1 MNRSSSSLSLPPR
14 GNPRVT
20 DHHLRG
26 STSTSPSLS
35 SSHHRLR
42 GSSPASS
49 SLSSSLSLPQRSS
62 TITGQIIFFEFHNV
76 DEVGCEASKHLA
88 MDDNQFMVVMSKS
101 SLTQS
106 NTMIPKKF
114 VQKIQLDELCT
125 SCKPFFSPPVNVKK
139 QLSDVRFGMF
149 TIRISRKICLG
160 EWGRK
165 KWQLEI
171 KNELT
176 GKCRT
181 TIGRKWLTFA
191 RENQL
196 LVDDHVVFRVLPS
209 TMELVL
215 VGVYRHNP
223 ATPHRASFGVRP
235 HEAPT
240 RDQDLSEV
248 LQKFKDEI
256 KLRDEEL
263 EAKEET
269 IRTLRN
275 ERFLLEQRIS
285 GLVKTQADKI
295 DFLENKIQQELAV
308 ANSTLAIM
316 NSEIASLQSNLKD
329 IDRKNES
336 ILRMQGARLAE
347 LEVLFKEEQ
356 LMRKRYFNTI
366 EGKIRVFCRIRP
378 FTGKEI
384 ADEERGAT
392 TSLDEFTL
400 THPHRGELKKH
411 TFHRIF
417 DGCATQEDVFEDT
430 KYLVQSAV
438 DGYNVCIFAYGQTGS
453 GKTYTIYGSE
463 TNPGLIPRATAELF
477 KIMSRDRNKFSFSLK
492 AYMVELYRETFVDL
506 LLPKNSK
513 SLKLDIK
520 KDPKGMVFV
529 ENATVLSIST
539 YDELKSVIQSGLE
552 QRHIAGTQMN
562 AESSRSHVILSIFI
576 ESTNLQIQSVGR
588 GKLSFVDLAGSERN
602 KKSCSSG
609 SELKEAQSIN
619 KSLSA
624 LGDVIKALSER
635 NQHIP
640 YRNDKLTMLMSYSLA
655 GNAKT
660 LMFINVS
667 PAESNM
673 DETYCSLLFASR
685 VRLIA
690 NDPTKNVASKE
701 EDQEQS
707 TKPSS
712 SSSSLFSSLPK
723 PKPKPKPRLH
733 LSSNPFRNLNKPKQS
748 HLFSI

>member
-1 MNRSSSSLSLPPR
+1 MCSLKPL
-14 GNPRVT
+14 
-20 DHHLRG
+20 
-26 STSTSPSLS
+26 
-35 SSHHRLR
+35 
-42 GSSPASS
+42 
-49 SLSSSLSLPQRSS
+49 
-62 TITGQIIFFEFHNV
+62 TGQIIVFEFHNV

-88 MDDNQFMVVMSKS
+88 MDDNQFMVVMSKTS
-101 SLTQS
+101 VTQS
-106 NTMIPKKF
+106 NTMIPKTS
-114 VQKIQLDELCT
+114 VQKIQLDKLCT
-125 SCKPFFSPPVNVKK
+125 SCEPFFSPPPNVKK
-139 QLSDVRFGMF
+139 KLSTVRFGMF
-149 TIRISRKICLG
+149 TLRISRKICLG
-160 EWGRK
+160 EWGSK
-165 KWQLEI
+165 KWRLEI
-171 KNELT
+171 KNELAHR
-176 GKCRT
+176 CRT
-181 TIGRKWLTFA
+181 TIGREWLTFV

-196 LVDDHVVFRVLPS
+196 LVGDHVVFRVLPS

-223 ATPHRASFGVRP
+223 ATPHRASSGVRP
-235 HEAPT
+235 HEAT
-240 RDQDLSEV
+240 SRDQDLSEKFHNLE
-248 LQKFKDEI
+248 LQGKEDSIKKLKGEMALLKQRVVEIEKANEVKDSSIALPTRGAIQMETEAGGTQVEVVQKLNDVI
-256 KLRDEEL
+256 KLRNEEL

-269 IRTLRN
+269 IRKLS
-275 ERFLLEQRIS
+275 ERLLSEQRIS
-285 GLVKTQADKI
+285 GLVKSQADKI
-295 DFLENKIQQELAV
+295 DFLENKIQQEFAV

-329 IDRKNES
+329 IDRKNEL
-336 ILRMQGARLAE
+336 ILRMKGARLAE

-366 EGKIRVFCRIRP
+366 EDMKGKIRVFCRIRP

-384 ADEERGAT
+384 ADKERGAT
-392 TSLDEFTL
+392 TSVDEFTL
-400 THPHRGELKKH
+400 AHPHRGQLKQH
-411 TFHRIF
+411 SFHRIF
-417 DGCATQEDVFEDT
+417 DGSASQEDVFEDT
-430 KYLVQSAV
+430 RHLVQSAV

-453 GKTYTIYGSE
+453 GKTYTISGSKA
-463 TNPGLIPRATAELF
+463 NPGLIPRATAELF
-477 KIMSRDRNKFSFSLK
+477 KIMSRDSNKFSFSLK

-513 SLKLDIK
+513 SLKLDVK

-539 YDELKSVIQSGLE
+539 YDEVKNVIQSGLE

-635 NQHIP
+635 SQHIP
-640 YRNDKLTMLMSYSLA
+640 YRNDKLTMLMSDSLG

-667 PAESNM
+667 PAESNV
-673 DETYCSLLFASR
+673 DETHCSLLFASR

-690 NDPTKNVASKE
+690 NDPTKNVASKG
-701 EDQEQS
+701 EDQEPATLPQNPILPLPLCFLLYPNPNPNPNPDFIS
-707 TKPSS
+707 LRIPSAT
-712 SSSSLFSSLPK
+712 
-723 PKPKPKPRLH
+723 
-733 LSSNPFRNLNKPKQS
+733 
-748 HLFSI
+748 